1 MKQKLVPWGG
11 VEAHVPAFDV
21 PLRYCTNRID
31 RPRFSVRD
39 DVLSTFFPRCF
50 TWFNS
55 RCGHMFLRK
64 WRGCRKRGRAWRLA
78 KIAHMARLTSAEID
92 TLAQA
97 TVSRMAKSTVTILDR
112 KTDPLMRF
120 L

>member
-1 MKQKLVPWGG
+1 M
-11 VEAHVPAFDV
+11 
-21 PLRYCTNRID
+21 NRID
-31 RPRFSVRD
+31 RERYDIRGNVTATFHPRRSNYYN
-39 DVLSTFFPRCF
+39 C
-50 TWFNS
+50 
-55 RCGHMFLRK
+55 RCGGLVRRK
-64 WRGCRKRGRAWRLA
+64 WRGPRRRGRAWRLA
-78 KIAHMARLTSAEID
+78 KIAHMARLTPAEID